1 MKIINTASNSIT
13 LHDGSRVDGNFYNFI
28 KNHAKSRYDF
38 LNGEAIYQ
46 CEQIL
51 GDEFLDLLGNKAAI
65 KACNVFKFIV
75 RRSEIPYLMY
85 DLPTRRGLYF
95 ELMPTMPSMV
105 IDQLFMEDD
114 LPF

>member
-1 MKIINTASNSIT
+1 MTSLYTEVT
-13 LHDGSRVDGNFYNFI
+13 LDDGSTIDKDFYLYI
-28 KNHAKSRYDF
+28 KAHVTTRYDF
-38 LNGEAIYQ
+38 LNREAIYR

-51 GDEFLDLLGNKAAI
+51 GEVFLDLLGNKATI
-65 KACNVFKFIV
+65 KACNIFKFMV